1 MQPANSALCTMVR
14 ALLQTS
20 ASNQHIPPAEVV
32 AHIAVCDLCRGAL
45 ALLAT
50 TMFAS
55 APHPLPT
62 SCADCQAV
70 LDAFIDLE
78 HATELIQAMQAYPQ
92 AGWHVWICPDCAQ
105 TYRLTRAALDAEAQ
119 GALAALPL
127 SPIMPHLLTTI
138 RLARAFL
145 NAALPVPIAR
155 QPQLRG
161 AEAAE
166 RVLYNELIEG
176 HQLRLSMARQPND
189 QARLTMQTRPALAGG
204 LRLYLGLFNVW
215 VPFNASGQAHVP
227 DLPPTLLD
235 APDGPDLLVDI
246 EIIPR

>member
-1 MQPANSALCTMVR
+1 MWYHVRTLHLPHLDRIGSRRSAGTVWALLPRVFEACMQPANSALCTMVR

-92 AGWHVWICPDCAQ
+92 AGWHV
-105 TYRLTRAALDAEAQ
+105 
-119 GALAALPL
+119 
-127 SPIMPHLLTTI
+127 
-138 RLARAFL
+138 
-145 NAALPVPIAR
+145 
-155 QPQLRG
+155 
-161 AEAAE
+161 
-166 RVLYNELIEG
+166 
-176 HQLRLSMARQPND
+176 
-189 QARLTMQTRPALAGG
+189 
-204 LRLYLGLFNVW
+204 
-215 VPFNASGQAHVP
+215 
-227 DLPPTLLD
+227 
-235 APDGPDLLVDI
+235 
-246 EIIPR
+246 